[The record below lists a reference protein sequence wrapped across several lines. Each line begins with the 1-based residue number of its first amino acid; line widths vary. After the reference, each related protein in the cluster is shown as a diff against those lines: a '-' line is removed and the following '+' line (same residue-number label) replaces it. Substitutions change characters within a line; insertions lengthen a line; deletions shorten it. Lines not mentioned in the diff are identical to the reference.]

1 LFELPG
7 GMAMNRMEQIKEM
20 VAAMLELPPERVT
33 SETSL
38 AGLETSLGVARLRL
52 GLKRLGISLPGR
64 RSPSTFGEL
73 EAALSGTASPAGP
86 SAEETAPAAAAAP
99 PAWSGLQVGIDIQ
112 DIRSLPAADDFWEHE
127 FYRGIFGSSEIA
139 YAVVQSDPRIHFAA
153 FWCAKEALRKCDPGF
168 LKVDPNVTVVAH
180 ERDGRPYLQMIV
192 PSGAVRLPHAVSLSH
207 TAELATAIV
216 AASFPESVPPPASP
230 PADLDKLV

>member
-1 LFELPG
+1 
-7 GMAMNRMEQIKEM
+7 MAVNRMEEIKAM
-20 VAAMLELPPERVT
+20 VAAMLELPPDRVT

-73 EAALSGTASPAGP
+73 EAALAGAPSPAAP
-86 SAEETAPAAAAAP
+86 SAAEISPVASAAP
-99 PAWSGLQVGIDIQ
+99 IEWSGLQVGIDIQ

-139 YAVVQSDPRIHFAA
+139 YAVVQSDPRTHFAA

-168 LKVDPNVTVVAH
+168 LKIEPNLTVVAH
-180 ERDGRPYLQMIV
+180 ERDGRPYLQMIG

-207 TAELATAIV
+207 TAELATAVV
-216 AASFPESVPPPASP
+216 AASFPETKPLEQEKSVQ